1 VRVILEEDAGTV
13 PRDDDGARAR
23 GYARPAMVAKE
34 LLTRLRAMDRDRL
47 DLVLGVAFGVEMQ
60 LEALLVPLSGGDL
73 VVVRLLL
80 AALAVAFVLRRR
92 RPLASLVAAQAV
104 FVGVQTYDRDVTN
117 ALYVPLFLVLFL
129 NVSAAMH
136 TDGRRFWAVP
146 AITLSGGGVGVL
158 ADDYDSTIGDALW
171 ITIIFTGLTAAVG
184 RMLRNRFRL
193 QLALEAKRART
204 ERERL
209 DRIEAAAVEERER
222 IAGEL
227 HDIISHGLSGM
238 VVQASAARR
247 LAERGAAGDPDAARA
262 AFAAVEASGRESLAE
277 LRRLLGVLRRED
289 EDLALAPTP
298 SLAHVDALV
307 ARVRAAGLPVDVRL
321 DGAPV
326 ALPAGVDLTAYRVV
340 QEALREALE
349 EGRAGRAAVRVRY
362 EDGAV
367 VVEVRDDGHGEA
379 APGRRLLGM
388 RERVQL
394 VGGELDVG
402 VPREGGHR
410 LRARL
415 PFEAVPA

>member
-1 VRVILEEDAGTV
+1 V
-13 PRDDDGARAR
+13 
-23 GYARPAMVAKE
+23 
-34 LLTRLRAMDRDRL
+34 
-47 DLVLGVAFGVEMQ
+47 
-60 LEALLVPLSGGDL
+60 
-73 VVVRLLL
+73 
-80 AALAVAFVLRRR
+80 
-92 RPLASLVAAQAV
+92 
-104 FVGVQTYDRDVTN
+104 
-117 ALYVPLFLVLFL
+117 
-129 NVSAAMH
+129 
-136 TDGRRFWAVP
+136 
-146 AITLSGGGVGVL
+146 
-158 ADDYDSTIGDALW
+158 
-171 ITIIFTGLTAAVG
+171 
-184 RMLRNRFRL
+184 
-193 QLALEAKRART
+193 
-204 ERERL
+204 
-209 DRIEAAAVEERER
+209 
-222 IAGEL
+222 
-227 HDIISHGLSGM
+227 
-238 VVQASAARR
+238 
-247 LAERGAAGDPDAARA
+247 
-262 AFAAVEASGRESLAE
+262 FAAVEASGRESLAE